1 MRKCIEGIKKV
12 IYDQVKLNRLCLTG
26 IRFSEHQKTYFWT
39 NENIAA
45 YLDLVD
51 FEGKD
56 SALAVLASGDQTFNL
71 ITKGIANIDTF
82 DTNKFTE
89 YFALGFKRALILK
102 YNYQEFCIITQI
114 LRNPR
119 LTKEELNEVFI
130 GLFPFMELKHR
141 IFWQQILDYNYQI
154 QQEFGTNLNLLGILS
169 LEKLSNRSMYSLF
182 FNNYLK
188 DEESYEFLRSQ
199 LGLANI
205 SFTYSNAID
214 LPRVFSKSYDFILLS
229 NILDYFYKSLGCNWD
244 YEELQKYEQQL
255 EPLLNDDGVIF
266 LHYAMACLKDS
277 KIFRNKIINSSK
289 VNIGDLV
296 NEEFITLPPFC
307 GTTNGMILKRVTK

>member
-1 MRKCIEGIKKV
+1 
-12 IYDQVKLNRLCLTG
+12 
-26 IRFSEHQKTYFWT
+26 
-39 NENIAA
+39 
-45 YLDLVD
+45 
-51 FEGKD
+51 
-56 SALAVLASGDQTFNL
+56 
-71 ITKGIANIDTF
+71 
-82 DTNKFTE
+82 
-89 YFALGFKRALILK
+89 
-102 YNYQEFCIITQI
+102 
-114 LRNPR
+114 
-119 LTKEELNEVFI
+119 
-130 GLFPFMELKHR
+130 
-141 IFWQQILDYNYQI
+141 
-154 QQEFGTNLNLLGILS
+154 
-169 LEKLSNRSMYSLF
+169 MYSLF